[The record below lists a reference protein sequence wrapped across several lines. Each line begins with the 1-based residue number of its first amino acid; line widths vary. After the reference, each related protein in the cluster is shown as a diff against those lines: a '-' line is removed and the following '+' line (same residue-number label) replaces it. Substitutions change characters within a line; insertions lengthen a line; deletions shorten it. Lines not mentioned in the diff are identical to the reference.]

1 MANEPRTKRE
11 RLTLGV
17 LISPTL
23 FWLILFFLIPLLIIF
38 VYSFLDRGTYGGI
51 EWTFQFDNFV
61 RFVDPLYLRI
71 FGRSLMIA
79 GVTTAIC
86 FVFGYPMAYWIA
98 TRSPR
103 TRNTFM
109 LLVMLPFF
117 TNFVVRTYALRFIL
131 FREGVLNQVLFALG
145 LANPEDPPSI
155 LFSEQAVVLG
165 LVYTWIV
172 GMVLPCYASLVGL
185 DRSLVEAAQ
194 DLYANRARAFL
205 RVTLPLTKAGIVA
218 GTILVF
224 IPSFGAFVTPDL
236 LGGSK
241 SDMIGNLIVQQFG
254 MASDWPFGAAIS
266 AVLLVVML
274 IGTVFYF
281 RSLRTD
287 QAPGL
292 G

>member
-1 MANEPRTKRE
+1 LAKEPRTKRE
-11 RLTLGV
+11 RFTLAV

-23 FWLILFFLIPLLIIF
+23 FWLILFFIIPLIIIL
-38 VYSFLDRGTYGGI
+38 VYSFLDRGTFGGI
-51 EWTFQFDNFV
+51 EWTFQIDNYI
-61 RFVDPLYLRI
+61 RFADPLYVRI
-71 FGRSLMIA
+71 FSRSLMIA
-79 GVTTAIC
+79 GITTVIC
-86 FVFGYPMAYWIA
+86 LVFGYPMAYWIA
-98 TRSPR
+98 SQSQK

-109 LLVMLPFF
+109 LLLMLPFF

-131 FREGVLNQVLFALG
+131 FREGVLNQALIALG
-145 LANPEDPPSI
+145 LANPESPPSI
-155 LFSEQAVVLG
+155 LYSQQAVVLG
-165 LVYTWIV
+165 LVYSWIV
-172 GMVLPCYASLVGL
+172 AMVLPCYASLVGL

-194 DLYANRARAFL
+194 DLYANRVKAFL
-205 RVTLPLTKAGIVA
+205 RVTLPLTRAGIVA

-266 AVLLVVML
+266 TILLVAML

-281 RSLRTD
+281 RSLRTEE
-287 QAPGL
+287 ARS
-292 G
+292 

>member
-1 MANEPRTKRE
+1 
-11 RLTLGV
+11 
-17 LISPTL
+17 
-23 FWLILFFLIPLLIIF
+23 
-38 VYSFLDRGTYGGI
+38 
-51 EWTFQFDNFV
+51 
-61 RFVDPLYLRI
+61 
-71 FGRSLMIA
+71 
-79 GVTTAIC
+79 
-86 FVFGYPMAYWIA
+86 MAYWIA
-98 TRSPR
+98 SRSPR

-131 FREGVLNQVLFALG
+131 LREGILNRALFALG
-145 LANPEDPPSI
+145 LANPESPPSI
-155 LFSEQAVVLG
+155 LFTQQAVVLG

-172 GMVLPCYASLVGL
+172 AMVLPCYASLVGL
-185 DRSLVEAAQ
+185 DKSLVEAAQ
-194 DLYANRARAFL
+194 DLYANRIRAFL

-266 AVLLVVML
+266 TVLLVVML

-281 RSLRTD
+281 RSLRTET
-287 QAPGL
+287 ARS
-292 G
+292 

>member
-1 MANEPRTKRE
+1 MADRPRTRRE
-11 RLTLGV
+11 RISLGV
-17 LISPTL
+17 LLSPTL
-23 FWLILFFLIPLLIIF
+23 FWLSLFFIIPLIIIF

-51 EWTFQFDNFV
+51 EWRFQIANFL

-79 GVTTAIC
+79 GVTTIIC
-86 FVFGYPMAYWIA
+86 LVLGYPMAYWIA
-98 TRSPR
+98 SRSPR

-131 FREGVLNQVLFALG
+131 LREGILNRALFALG
-145 LANPEDPPSI
+145 LANPESPPSI
-155 LFSEQAVVLG
+155 LFTQQAVVLG

-172 GMVLPCYASLVGL
+172 AMVLPCYASLVGL
-185 DRSLVEAAQ
+185 DKSLVEAAQ
-194 DLYANRARAFL
+194 DLYANRIRAFL

-266 AVLLVVML
+266 ALLLVAML

-281 RSLRTD
+281 RSLRTET
-287 QAPGL
+287 ARS
-292 G
+292 

>member
-1 MANEPRTKRE
+1 LASKPRTKRE
-11 RLTLGV
+11 RFTLGV

-23 FWLILFFLIPLLIIF
+23 FWLIIFFLIPLLIIF
-38 VYSFLDRGTYGGI
+38 VYSFLDRGTFGGI
-51 EWTFQFDNFV
+51 EWTFQIDNYV

-79 GVTTAIC
+79 GVTTIIC
-86 FVFGYPMAYWIA
+86 LVFGYPMAYWIA
-98 TRSPR
+98 TRPARVRSA
-103 TRNTFM
+103 FM

-131 FREGVLNQVLFALG
+131 VREGVLNQALIALG
-145 LANPEDPPSI
+145 IANPESPPQI
-155 LFSEQAVVLG
+155 LFTQQAVVLG

-172 GMVLPCYASLVGL
+172 AMVLPCYASLVGL

-194 DLYANRARAFL
+194 DLYANRVRAFL
-205 RVTLPLTKAGIVA
+205 RVTLPLTRAGIVA

-241 SDMIGNLIVQQFG
+241 SDMIGNLIQQQFG

-266 AVLLVVML
+266 AVLLVAML

-281 RSLRTD
+281 RSLRTET
-287 QAPGL
+287 ARS
-292 G
+292 

>member
-1 MANEPRTKRE
+1 MATEPRTRRE
-11 RLTLGV
+11 RFTLGV

-23 FWLILFFLIPLLIIF
+23 FWLTFFFVIPLLIIF
-38 VYSFLDRGTYGGI
+38 VYSFLDRGTFGGI
-51 EWTFQFDNFV
+51 EWTFQIDNYI

-79 GVTTAIC
+79 GVTTFLCLI
-86 FVFGYPMAYWIA
+86 FGYPMAYWIA
-98 TRSPR
+98 SQSPKI
-103 TRNTFM
+103 RNTLM

-131 FREGVLNQVLFALG
+131 LRDGILNRTLFALG
-145 LANPEDPPSI
+145 LANPESPPSI
-155 LFSEQAVVLG
+155 LFTQQAVVIG

-172 GMVLPCYASLVGL
+172 AMVLPCYASLVGL
-185 DRSLVEAAQ
+185 DQSLLEAAQ
-194 DLYANRARAFL
+194 DLYANRFRAFL

-266 AVLLVVML
+266 TVLLVAML

-281 RSLRTD
+281 RSLRNEEATS
-287 QAPGL
+287 
-292 G
+292 

>member
-1 MANEPRTKRE
+1 
-11 RLTLGV
+11 
-17 LISPTL
+17 
-23 FWLILFFLIPLLIIF
+23 
-38 VYSFLDRGTYGGI
+38 
-51 EWTFQFDNFV
+51 
-61 RFVDPLYLRI
+61 
-71 FGRSLMIA
+71 
-79 GVTTAIC
+79 
-86 FVFGYPMAYWIA
+86 
-98 TRSPR
+98 
-103 TRNTFM
+103 M

-131 FREGVLNQVLFALG
+131 LREGILNRALFALG
-145 LANPEDPPSI
+145 LANPESPPSI
-155 LFSEQAVVLG
+155 LFTQQAVVLG

-172 GMVLPCYASLVGL
+172 AMVLPCYASLVGL
-185 DRSLVEAAQ
+185 DKSLVEAAQ
-194 DLYANRARAFL
+194 DLYANRVRAFL

-266 AVLLVVML
+266 ALLLVAML

-281 RSLRTD
+281 RSLWTETARS
-287 QAPGL
+287 
-292 G
+292 

>member
-1 MANEPRTKRE
+1 LASKPRTRRE
-11 RLTLGV
+11 RFTLGV

-23 FWLILFFLIPLLIIF
+23 FWLIIFFIIPLLIIF
-38 VYSFLDRGTYGGI
+38 VYSFLDRGTFGGI
-51 EWTFQFDNFV
+51 EWTFQIDNYV

-79 GVTTAIC
+79 GVTTLIC
-86 FVFGYPMAYWIA
+86 LALGYPMAYWIA
-98 TRSPR
+98 TRSPGI
-103 TRNTFM
+103 RNTLL

-131 FREGVLNQVLFALG
+131 LREGVLNQALFALG
-145 LANPEDPPSI
+145 LANPESPPQI
-155 LFSEQAVVLG
+155 LFSQEAVVLG
-165 LVYTWIV
+165 LVYSWMV
-172 GMVLPCYASLVGL
+172 AMVLPCYASLVGL

-194 DLYANRARAFL
+194 DLYANRVRAFL

-241 SDMIGNLIVQQFG
+241 SDMIGNLIQQQFG

-266 AVLLVVML
+266 AVLLVAML

-281 RSLRTD
+281 RSLRTET
-287 QAPGL
+287 ARS
-292 G
+292 

>member
-1 MANEPRTKRE
+1 MAIKPRTRRE
-11 RLTLGV
+11 RFTLGV
-17 LISPTL
+17 LIGPTL
-23 FWLILFFLIPLLIIF
+23 FWLSIFFVIPLLIIF

-51 EWTFQFDNFV
+51 EWTLQIDNYI

-79 GVTTAIC
+79 GVTTFLCLI
-86 FVFGYPMAYWIA
+86 FGYPMAYWIA
-98 TRSPR
+98 SQSPR

-109 LLVMLPFF
+109 LLLMLPFF

-131 FREGVLNQVLFALG
+131 LRDGVLNRVLFTLG
-145 LANPEDPPSI
+145 LANPESPPNI
-155 LFSEQAVVLG
+155 LFTEKAVVIG

-172 GMVLPCYASLVGL
+172 AMVLPCYASLVGL

-194 DLYANRARAFL
+194 DLYANRVRAFV

-266 AVLLVVML
+266 TVLLVAML

-281 RSLRTD
+281 RSLRTE
-287 QAPGL
+287 AARS
-292 G
+292 

>member
-1 MANEPRTKRE
+1 MASKPRTKRE
-11 RLTLGV
+11 RFTLGV
-17 LISPTL
+17 LISPSL
-23 FWLILFFLIPLLIIF
+23 FWLIIFFLIPLLIIF
-38 VYSFLDRGTYGGI
+38 VYSFLDRGTFGGI
-51 EWTFQFDNFV
+51 EWTFQIDNYV

-79 GVTTAIC
+79 GVTTIIC
-86 FVFGYPMAYWIA
+86 LVFGYPMAYWIA
-98 TRSPR
+98 TRPPR
-103 TRNTFM
+103 VRSAFM

-131 FREGVLNQVLFALG
+131 VREGVLNQALIALG
-145 LANPEDPPSI
+145 IANPESPPQI
-155 LFSEQAVVLG
+155 LFTQQAVVLG

-172 GMVLPCYASLVGL
+172 AMVLPCYASLVGL

-194 DLYANRARAFL
+194 DLYANRVRAFL
-205 RVTLPLTKAGIVA
+205 RVTLPLTRAGIVA

-241 SDMIGNLIVQQFG
+241 SDMIGNLIQQQFG

-266 AVLLVVML
+266 AVLLVAML

-281 RSLRTD
+281 RSLRTET
-287 QAPGL
+287 ARS
-292 G
+292 

>member
-1 MANEPRTKRE
+1 LASKPRTKRE

-23 FWLILFFLIPLLIIF
+23 FWLIIFFIVPLLIIF
-38 VYSFLDRGTYGGI
+38 VYSFLDRGTFGGI
-51 EWTFQFDNFV
+51 EWTFQLDNYI

-79 GVTTAIC
+79 GITTAIC
-86 FVFGYPMAYWIA
+86 LVLGYPMAYWIA
-98 TRSPR
+98 TRAPR
-103 TRNTFM
+103 LRNTFM

-131 FREGVLNQVLFALG
+131 VREGVLNQALIALG
-145 LANPEDPPSI
+145 IANPESPPQI
-155 LFSEQAVVLG
+155 LFTEQAVVLG

-172 GMVLPCYASLVGL
+172 AMVLPCYASLVGL

-194 DLYANRARAFL
+194 DLYANRVRAFV

-241 SDMIGNLIVQQFG
+241 SDMIGNLIQQQFG

-266 AVLLVVML
+266 AILLVAML

-281 RSLRTD
+281 RSLRAET
-287 QAPGL
+287 ARS
-292 G
+292 

>member
-1 MANEPRTKRE
+1 MAMKPRTRRE

-17 LISPTL
+17 LLSPTL
-23 FWLILFFLIPLLIIF
+23 FWLSLFFIIPLIIIF

-51 EWTFQFDNFV
+51 EWTFQIDNYV

-79 GVTTAIC
+79 GVTTLIC
-86 FVFGYPMAYWIA
+86 LVLGYPMAYWIA
-98 TRSPR
+98 SRSPR
-103 TRNTFM
+103 RRTAFM

-117 TNFVVRTYALRFIL
+117 TNFIVRTYALRFIMV
-131 FREGVLNQVLFALG
+131 RDGVLNQALFALG
-145 LANPEDPPSI
+145 LANPESPPNI
-155 LFSEQAVVLG
+155 LFSQQAVVIG
-165 LVYTWIV
+165 LAYTWIV
-172 GMVLPCYASLVGL
+172 AMVLPCYASLVGL

-194 DLYANRARAFL
+194 DLYANRLRAFF

-266 AVLLVVML
+266 TILLVAML

-281 RSLRTD
+281 RSLRSE
-287 QAPGL
+287 AARS
-292 G
+292 

>member
-1 MANEPRTKRE
+1 MATEPRTRRE
-11 RLTLGV
+11 RFTLGV

-23 FWLILFFLIPLLIIF
+23 FWLTFFFVIPLLIIF
-38 VYSFLDRGTYGGI
+38 VYSFLDRGTFGGI
-51 EWTFQFDNFV
+51 EWTFQIDNYI

-79 GVTTAIC
+79 VVTTTIC
-86 FVFGYPMAYWIA
+86 LVLGYPMAYWIA
-98 TRSPR
+98 SRSPR
-103 TRNTFM
+103 TRNTYM

-117 TNFVVRTYALRFIL
+117 TNFVVRTYALRFIMV
-131 FREGVLNQVLFALG
+131 REGILNQVLFTLG
-145 LANPEDPPSI
+145 LANPESPPSI
-155 LFSEQAVVLG
+155 LFTQQAVVIG

-172 GMVLPCYASLVGL
+172 AMVLPCYSSLVGL
-185 DRSLVEAAQ
+185 DRSLIEAAQ
-194 DLYANRARAFL
+194 DLYANRVRAFV

-254 MASDWPFGAAIS
+254 SASDWPFGAAIS
-266 AVLLVVML
+266 TVLLVAML

-281 RSLRTD
+281 RSLRTEG
-287 QAPGL
+287 ARS
-292 G
+292 

>member
-1 MANEPRTKRE
+1 MATERRTRRE
-11 RLTLGV
+11 RFTLGV
-17 LISPTL
+17 LLSPTL
-23 FWLILFFLIPLLIIF
+23 FWLSLFFVIPLLIIF

-51 EWTFQFDNFV
+51 EWTFQIDNYR

-79 GVTTAIC
+79 GVTTFLC
-86 FVFGYPMAYWIA
+86 LLFGYPMAYWIA
-98 TRSPR
+98 SQSPR
-103 TRNTFM
+103 IRTTLM

-117 TNFVVRTYALRFIL
+117 TNFIVRTYALRFIMV
-131 FREGVLNQVLFALG
+131 REGILNQALIALG
-145 LANPEDPPSI
+145 LANPESPPTL
-155 LFSEQAVVLG
+155 LFTQQAVVIG

-172 GMVLPCYASLVGL
+172 AMVLPCYASLVGL
-185 DRSLVEAAQ
+185 DQSLGEAAQ
-194 DLYANRARAFL
+194 DLYANRVRAFI

-266 AVLLVVML
+266 TVLLVAML

-281 RSLRTD
+281 RSLRTE
-287 QAPGL
+287 AARS
-292 G
+292 

>member
-1 MANEPRTKRE
+1 MAKKPRTRRE
-11 RLTLGV
+11 RITLGV

-23 FWLILFFLIPLLIIF
+23 FWLSLFFIIPLIIIF

-51 EWTFQFDNFV
+51 EWRFQIDNYV

-79 GVTTAIC
+79 GLTTLIC
-86 FVFGYPMAYWIA
+86 LVLGYPMAYWIA
-98 TRSPR
+98 SRSPR
-103 TRNTFM
+103 TRNTYM

-131 FREGVLNQVLFALG
+131 LREGILNRALFALG
-145 LANPEDPPSI
+145 LANPESPPSI
-155 LFSEQAVVLG
+155 LFTQQAVVLG

-172 GMVLPCYASLVGL
+172 AMVLPCYASLVGL

-194 DLYANRARAFL
+194 DLYANRVRAFL
-205 RVTLPLTKAGIVA
+205 RVTLPLTKAGIAA

-281 RSLRTD
+281 RSLRTET
-287 QAPGL
+287 ARS
-292 G
+292 